1 MVAAKA
7 IAHSF
12 PPLAS
17 HAARVLILGSLPGQ
31 ASLDAQQYYAY
42 PRNAFWR
49 IMADLLGFDAA
60 LPYTQRCEALIVA
73 RVAVW
78 DVMQSCVRPGSLD
91 SAIVESTIV
100 PNDFTAFLDQ
110 HPKIRE
116 VCFNGAKAES
126 SFKKHVMSELGPA
139 VSRLAYLRLPST
151 SPVHASLSF
160 DAKRDAWHESLQPLV
175 I

>member
-1 MVAAKA
+1 MPNE

-12 PPLAS
+12 PPIA
-17 HAARVLILGSLPGQ
+17 ARDARVLILGSMPGQ

-42 PRNAFWR
+42 PHNAFWR
-49 IMADLLGFDAA
+49 IMAELIGFEVS
-60 LPYTQRCEALIVA
+60 LPYTERCDALIGV

-100 PNDFTAFLDQ
+100 PNDFTAFFDQ
-110 HPKIRE
+110 HPEIQQ

-126 SFKKHVMSELGPA
+126 SFRKHVMSELGLA
-139 VSRLAYLRLPST
+139 GSRLAYARLPST
-151 SPVHASLSF
+151 SPAHASLSF
-160 DAKRDAWHESLQPLV
+160 DAKRDAWHECLQPLV